1 MFIVLYHLPVNS
13 FINPDGTLFPI
24 PEYKEYILL
33 NEWRAKSEWLH
44 FIVGTHDVGYATLY
58 CVICKP
64 GPIWVRVNPTI
75 QLYVNAIHMLI
86 FYQLAKKLFLL
97 VFQMQRKCTRNK
109 NKTL

>member
-44 FIVGTHDVGYATLY
+44 FIVGTHDV
-58 CVICKP
+58 P
-64 GPIWVRVNPTI
+64 W
-75 QLYVNAIHMLI
+75 
-86 FYQLAKKLFLL
+86 
-97 VFQMQRKCTRNK
+97 
-109 NKTL
+109 

>member
-44 FIVGTHDVGYATLY
+44 FIVGTHDVGYATLCNLQTWPY
-58 CVICKP
+58 L
-64 GPIWVRVNPTI
+64 GPRTI
-75 QLYVNAIHMLI
+75 QLYVKAIPMLI
-86 FYQLAKKLFLL
+86 
-97 VFQMQRKCTRNK
+97 
-109 NKTL
+109 